1 MEIRERYEDI
11 LLLGKEMSLY
21 LLELFQKEQKR
32 AFEINDLD
40 KVKSINMEIIP
51 KFEKLFFEFSL
62 EIPDEFQENEVEK
75 VEELVYKL
83 IDEYKIDEELMW
95 ERVRTRLEL
104 AETSGSSVVKNL
116 FEIQLK
122 DLEKSL
128 NVFLDKEKQ
137 FMIRQKELEKELAD
151 TIQAEDEI
159 KVFEKLRDHGKKLD
173 DLDIKIQKLEEKIAE
188 IKYNIES
195 RWPYE
200 IYGLI
205 SKEKLYEEVKNGK
218 Q

>member
-21 LLELFQKEQKR
+21 LLELFQKEQKK
-32 AFEINDLD
+32 ALDINDLD
-40 KVKSINMEIIP
+40 KVKSINMDVIP

-62 EIPDEFQENEVEK
+62 EIPEEFQDNEVEK

-104 AETSGSSVVKNL
+104 AENSGSTVVKNL

-122 DLEKSL
+122 DLEKNL
-128 NVFLDKEKQ
+128 NLFLDKEKNL
-137 FMIRQKELEKELAD
+137 MIKQRELEKELAD
-151 TIQAEDEI
+151 TIQADDEI
-159 KVFEKLRDHGKKLD
+159 RVFEKLRNHGKKLD
-173 DLDIKIQKLEEKIAE
+173 DLDIKVQKIEEKIAE

-195 RWPYE
+195 KWPYE

-218 Q
+218 

>member
-40 KVKSINMEIIP
+40 KVKYINMEIIT

-62 EIPDEFQENEVEK
+62 EIPDKFQENEVEK

>member
-21 LLELFQKEQKR
+21 LLELFQKEQKK

-40 KVKSINMEIIP
+40 KVKSINMDVIP

-62 EIPDEFQENEVEK
+62 EVPDEFQENEVEK

-104 AETSGSSVVKNL
+104 AENSGSSVVKNL

-128 NVFLDKEKQ
+128 NIFLDKEKQ
-137 FMIRQKELEKELAD
+137 LMSKQKELEKELAD

-218 Q
+218 

>member
-21 LLELFQKEQKR
+21 LLELFQKEQKK
-32 AFEINDLD
+32 ALDINDLD
-40 KVKSINMEIIP
+40 KVKSINMDVIP

-62 EIPDEFQENEVEK
+62 EIPEEFQDNEVEK

-104 AETSGSSVVKNL
+104 AENSGSTVVKNL

-122 DLEKSL
+122 DLEKNL
-128 NVFLDKEKQ
+128 NLFLDKEKNL
-137 FMIRQKELEKELAD
+137 MIKQRELEKELAD
-151 TIQAEDEI
+151 TIQADDEI
-159 KVFEKLRDHGKKLD
+159 RVFEKLRNHGKKLD
-173 DLDIKIQKLEEKIAE
+173 DLDIKIQKIEEKIAE

-195 RWPYE
+195 KWPYE

-218 Q
+218 

>member
-21 LLELFQKEQKR
+21 LLELFHKEQRK
-32 AFEINDLD
+32 ALEMNDLD
-40 KVKSINMEIIP
+40 KVKSINMDVIP

-62 EIPDEFQENEVEK
+62 EVPEEFQESEVEK

-83 IDEYKIDEELMW
+83 IEEYKIDEELMW
-95 ERVRTRLEL
+95 VRVRTRLEL
-104 AETSGSSVVKNL
+104 AENSGSSVVKKL

-128 NVFLDKEKQ
+128 NILLDKEKQ
-137 FMIRQKELEKELAD
+137 SMIKQRELEKELAD
-151 TIQAEDEI
+151 TIQADDEVI
-159 KVFEKLRDHGKKLD
+159 VFEKLRDHGKKLD
-173 DLDIKIQKLEEKIAE
+173 ELDIKIQKLEEKIAE

-200 IYGLI
+200 IYGII

-218 Q
+218 

>member
-1 MEIRERYEDI
+1 MAAKKPA
-11 LLLGKEMSLY
+11 G
-21 LLELFQKEQKR
+21 
-32 AFEINDLD
+32 ND
-40 KVKSINMEIIP
+40 
-51 KFEKLFFEFSL
+51 KL
-62 EIPDEFQENEVEK
+62 
-75 VEELVYKL
+75 
-83 IDEYKIDEELMW
+83 
-95 ERVRTRLEL
+95 
-104 AETSGSSVVKNL
+104 SG
-116 FEIQLK
+116 I
-122 DLEKSL
+122 EKSL

-159 KVFEKLRDHGKKLD
+159 KVFEKLRDNGKKLD

>member
-21 LLELFQKEQKR
+21 LLELFQKEQKK
-32 AFEINDLD
+32 ALDINDLD
-40 KVKSINMEIIP
+40 KVKSINMDVIP

-62 EIPDEFQENEVEK
+62 EIPEEFQDNEVEK

-104 AETSGSSVVKNL
+104 AENSGSTVVKNL

-122 DLEKSL
+122 DLEKNL
-128 NVFLDKEKQ
+128 NLFLDKEKNL
-137 FMIRQKELEKELAD
+137 MIKQRELEKELAD
-151 TIQAEDEI
+151 TIQADDEI
-159 KVFEKLRDHGKKLD
+159 RVFEKLRNHGKKLD
-173 DLDIKIQKLEEKIAE
+173 DLDIKVQKIEEKIAE

-195 RWPYE
+195 KWPYE

>member
-62 EIPDEFQENEVEK
+62 EIPDKFQENEVEK